1 MTDKYVLQAVQ
12 HEAAEDSDGA
22 AASSSEA
29 LPDQLVPAMQELDI
43 NAILENS
50 ALAAKVDDQAIT
62 LQNQA
67 ATLNGQ
73 AIIIKE
79 QANVLHRFEK
89 TLETLA
95 EDTRAA
101 VETAN
106 VVQDQIG
113 RYVGPVEKH
122 GNRLNFIEAKQE
134 GSGNSMLACLQR
146 MGEFTSQ
153 LKVVRAELAATR
165 QELAASKIELVEI
178 NVALAAIKE
187 ELAVVS
193 QHVNA
198 IQTGALRWAVRM
210 IALKK
215 ANIAE
220 EISEAAMA
228 GPGCFLQWISGNG
241 DDLPMMAVR
250 LHFSQFS
257 TAVTELRYTLPS
269 SELEGGP
276 PPPCGDSVWSIFQHG
291 IDIDPER
298 AALIS
303 FWQPA
308 NHLEALVGKSPCPA
322 KSMVD
327 PKHQDSMLIWS
338 YDQMQRGAARLGAI
352 LDRHNVPAD
361 SMILTF
367 IPHSVEWSLVVWAAA
382 LKCHTL
388 VCRTVQLLH
397 SSLPDDQQLKEYYFR
412 RLRPAVVI
420 VEDEESAAIVD
431 KLRQDAAAAAGDQ
444 SSDSGSSFV
453 LGICL
458 SPLTPA
464 RRASGS
470 NWISFA
476 SDIASPR
483 PPFTDEESSVSAQQ
497 VRDRPDRISNIF
509 FTSGTSA
516 PQPKGVPR
524 TTRNVCAAIA
534 SHTAFSSSPRS
545 PEISRPGTVG
555 LIFSANMMALSMTSP
570 LIQWYNGGTVVVP
583 SRVFSVSANLEAIE
597 WCGVTNM
604 ELMRSQLVLLAKHK
618 DFAPRKIR
626 SIRVIFVSGEIITV
640 GYLERVREMLGVG
653 ENVLLVAG
661 FGMTE
666 GVGALGYPS
675 SVLMEEGMPKPLGD
689 VMPVGTATPGTRIK
703 VVDVEKKKVSET
715 TQTPQNEQATA
726 EKEKEWEVVPRG
738 KQGELHISN
747 EAYVDGYLDGLAPQM
762 FYRDR
767 EGIKWFRTGD
777 LAVID
782 ESGMVF
788 VVCRMKDIVK
798 SSVGFFNPTAIEAFL
813 ARHLSVEVCVIGIP
827 SPMHGEMPYVILDRL
842 PENGTAT
849 DVSEMFSQMMPGGSG
864 FSLGEVITLKELGLD
879 TWPITVTGKMQRH
892 QLRKIAVAYLKT
904 KDISGYALTG

>member
-1 MTDKYVLQAVQ
+1 MTQ
-12 HEAAEDSDGA
+12 
-22 AASSSEA
+22 
-29 LPDQLVPAMQELDI
+29 
-43 NAILENS
+43 
-50 ALAAKVDDQAIT
+50 T
-62 LQNQA
+62 L
-67 ATLNGQ
+67 
-73 AIIIKE
+73 
-79 QANVLHRFEK
+79 
-89 TLETLA
+89 
-95 EDTRAA
+95 
-101 VETAN
+101 
-106 VVQDQIG
+106 
-113 RYVGPVEKH
+113 
-122 GNRLNFIEAKQE
+122 
-134 GSGNSMLACLQR
+134 S
-146 MGEFTSQ
+146 
-153 LKVVRAELAATR
+153 
-165 QELAASKIELVEI
+165 
-178 NVALAAIKE
+178 
-187 ELAVVS
+187 
-193 QHVNA
+193 
-198 IQTGALRWAVRM
+198 
-210 IALKK
+210 
-215 ANIAE
+215 
-220 EISEAAMA
+220 
-228 GPGCFLQWISGNG
+228 
-241 DDLPMMAVR
+241 
-250 LHFSQFS
+250 
-257 TAVTELRYTLPS
+257 S

-291 IDIDPER
+291 IDIDPKR

-303 FWQPA
+303 FWQPT

-327 PKHQDSMLIWS
+327 PKQQDSMLIWS
-338 YDQMQRGAARLGAI
+338 YDQMQRGTARLGAI

-361 SMILTF
+361 STILTF
-367 IPHSVEWSLVVWAAA
+367 IPHGVEWSLVMWAAA

-388 VCRTVQLLH
+388 VCRTIQLLH

-431 KLRQDAAAAAGDQ
+431 KLRQDAAAAAGDP
-444 SSDSGSSFV
+444 SSDSGSSFF

-464 RRASGS
+464 RLTSGS

-476 SDIASPR
+476 SDIASPQ
-483 PPFTDEESSVSAQQ
+483 PPFTDEESSTSAQQ

-516 PQPKGVPR
+516 SQPKGVPR
-524 TTRNVCAAIA
+524 TSRNVCAAIA
-534 SHTAFSSSPRS
+534 SHNAFSSSSRS
-545 PEISRPGTVG
+545 PEIPRPGGTVG

-570 LIQWYNGGTVVVP
+570 LIQWYNGGAVVVP

-597 WCGVTNM
+597 RCGVTNM
-604 ELMRSQLVLLAKHK
+604 EMMRSQLVLLAKHK

-653 ENVLLVAG
+653 ERVLLVAG

-666 GVGALGYPS
+666 GVGALGYPP
-675 SVLMEEGMPKPLGD
+675 SVLKEGMPKPLGD

-703 VVDVEKKKVSET
+703 VVDVEKKVSQT
-715 TQTPQNEQATA
+715 TQTPQQNEQATA

-747 EAYVDGYLDGLAPQM
+747 AAYIDGYLDGLAPQM

-767 EGIKWFRTGD
+767 EGTKWFRTGD

-788 VVCRMKDIVK
+788 VVGRMKDIVK

-904 KDISGYALTG
+904 KDISGYALDG

>member
-1 MTDKYVLQAVQ
+1 MTQTL
-12 HEAAEDSDGA
+12 
-22 AASSSEA
+22 SSSE
-29 LPDQLVPAMQELDI
+29 LD
-43 NAILENS
+43 
-50 ALAAKVDDQAIT
+50 
-62 LQNQA
+62 
-67 ATLNGQ
+67 
-73 AIIIKE
+73 
-79 QANVLHRFEK
+79 
-89 TLETLA
+89 
-95 EDTRAA
+95 
-101 VETAN
+101 
-106 VVQDQIG
+106 
-113 RYVGPVEKH
+113 
-122 GNRLNFIEAKQE
+122 
-134 GSGNSMLACLQR
+134 
-146 MGEFTSQ
+146 
-153 LKVVRAELAATR
+153 
-165 QELAASKIELVEI
+165 
-178 NVALAAIKE
+178 
-187 ELAVVS
+187 
-193 QHVNA
+193 
-198 IQTGALRWAVRM
+198 
-210 IALKK
+210 
-215 ANIAE
+215 
-220 EISEAAMA
+220 
-228 GPGCFLQWISGNG
+228 
-241 DDLPMMAVR
+241 
-250 LHFSQFS
+250 
-257 TAVTELRYTLPS
+257 
-269 SELEGGP
+269 GGP

-308 NHLEALVGKSPCPA
+308 SHLEALVGKSPCPA

-367 IPHSVEWSLVVWAAA
+367 IPHGVEWSLVMWAAA

-444 SSDSGSSFV
+444 SSDSGSSFF

-516 PQPKGVPR
+516 SQPKGVPR
-524 TTRNVCAAIA
+524 TTRNVCASIA
-534 SHTAFSSSPRS
+534 SHTAFSSSSPRS

-604 ELMRSQLVLLAKHK
+604 EMMRSQLVLLAKHK

-653 ENVLLVAG
+653 EKVLLVAG

-666 GVGALGYPS
+666 GVGALGYPP

-703 VVDVEKKKVSET
+703 VVDVEKKKKVSET

-726 EKEKEWEVVPRG
+726 EKEKEWEVLPRG

-747 EAYVDGYLDGLAPQM
+747 DAYVDGYLDGLAPQM

-767 EGIKWFRTGD
+767 EGTKWFRTGD

-788 VVCRMKDIVK
+788 VVGRIKDIVK

-849 DVSEMFSQMMPGGSG
+849 DVNEMFSQMMPGGSG

-879 TWPITVTGKMQRH
+879 TWPITVTGKIQRH

-904 KDISGYALTG
+904 KDISGYALDG

>member
-1 MTDKYVLQAVQ
+1 MTQ
-12 HEAAEDSDGA
+12 
-22 AASSSEA
+22 
-29 LPDQLVPAMQELDI
+29 
-43 NAILENS
+43 
-50 ALAAKVDDQAIT
+50 T
-62 LQNQA
+62 L
-67 ATLNGQ
+67 
-73 AIIIKE
+73 
-79 QANVLHRFEK
+79 
-89 TLETLA
+89 
-95 EDTRAA
+95 
-101 VETAN
+101 
-106 VVQDQIG
+106 
-113 RYVGPVEKH
+113 
-122 GNRLNFIEAKQE
+122 
-134 GSGNSMLACLQR
+134 S
-146 MGEFTSQ
+146 
-153 LKVVRAELAATR
+153 
-165 QELAASKIELVEI
+165 
-178 NVALAAIKE
+178 
-187 ELAVVS
+187 
-193 QHVNA
+193 
-198 IQTGALRWAVRM
+198 
-210 IALKK
+210 
-215 ANIAE
+215 
-220 EISEAAMA
+220 
-228 GPGCFLQWISGNG
+228 
-241 DDLPMMAVR
+241 
-250 LHFSQFS
+250 
-257 TAVTELRYTLPS
+257 S

-291 IDIDPER
+291 IDIDPKR

-303 FWQPA
+303 FWQPT

-327 PKHQDSMLIWS
+327 PKQQDSMLIWS
-338 YDQMQRGAARLGAI
+338 YDQMQRGTARLGAI

-361 SMILTF
+361 STILTF
-367 IPHSVEWSLVVWAAA
+367 IPHGVEWSLVMWAAA

-388 VCRTVQLLH
+388 VCRTIQLLH

-431 KLRQDAAAAAGDQ
+431 KLRQDAAAAAGDP
-444 SSDSGSSFV
+444 SSDSGSSFF

-464 RRASGS
+464 RLTSGS

-476 SDIASPR
+476 SDIASPQ
-483 PPFTDEESSVSAQQ
+483 PPFTDEESSTSAQQ

-516 PQPKGVPR
+516 SQPKGVPR
-524 TTRNVCAAIA
+524 TSRNVCAAIA
-534 SHTAFSSSPRS
+534 SHNAFSSSSRS
-545 PEISRPGTVG
+545 PEIPRPGGTVG

-570 LIQWYNGGTVVVP
+570 LIQWYNGGAVVVP

-597 WCGVTNM
+597 RCGVTNM
-604 ELMRSQLVLLAKHK
+604 EMMRSQLVLLAKHK

-653 ENVLLVAG
+653 ERVLLVAG

-666 GVGALGYPS
+666 GVGALGYPP
-675 SVLMEEGMPKPLGD
+675 SVLKEGMPKPLGD

-703 VVDVEKKKVSET
+703 VVDVEKKVSQT
-715 TQTPQNEQATA
+715 TQTPQQNEQATA

-747 EAYVDGYLDGLAPQM
+747 AAYIDGYLDGLAPQM

-767 EGIKWFRTGD
+767 EGTKWFRTGD

-788 VVCRMKDIVK
+788 VVGRMKDIVK

-813 ARHLSVEVCVIGIP
+813 ARHLSVEVSSRPPFSFKHYHYRSNRQSDSQTVSNPVRNPQVCVIGIP

-904 KDISGYALTG
+904 KDISGYALDG